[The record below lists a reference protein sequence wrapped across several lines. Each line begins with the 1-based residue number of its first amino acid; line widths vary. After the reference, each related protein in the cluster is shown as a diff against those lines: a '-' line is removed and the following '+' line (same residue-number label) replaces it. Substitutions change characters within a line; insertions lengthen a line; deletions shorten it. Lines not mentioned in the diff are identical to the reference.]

1 LLSEGKEHSDMTD
14 LWRLDATEQARL
26 IRTGAV
32 TSVELTKAT
41 LKRVD
46 DINPKINAIV
56 DLMAGDALKAAEAA
70 DKKTRAGEQL
80 GSLHGVP
87 ITVKINVDFAG
98 RANTNGVVA
107 YKDNIGKE
115 DNPVVSNLKKSGAV
129 IIGRTN
135 TPAFSMR
142 WFTDNALHGRTL
154 NPWNKEVTPG
164 GSSGGASASLITG
177 MGAIGHGNDIGGSIR
192 YPAYACGIQGIR
204 PSFGRVPTFNAS
216 LPAERPHVAQY
227 ASMQGP
233 LARSIRD
240 LRLSLDAMSGRDVRD
255 PLWIPLAPVN
265 IPNAGPVKVALFDEW
280 EGCKP
285 DPQVSDAL
293 KKSAK
298 WLEDAGYVVERAA
311 PPYFR
316 EATTLWIRL
325 VLNEGRFGMEQA
337 IQQLGDEAIKKSYS
351 AKDGLSPQLDYETFV
366 TELALRSK
374 YLRAWNEFFEQ
385 YPVILMPSC
394 WKQPFPID
402 ADLHGGNAFMDLAD
416 AQSPQLSTPILGLP
430 GVAVSTGLADGLPM
444 GVQFVTARF
453 EEAKALDAAEV
464 IEARAPKVEVI
475 DPRF

>member
-1 LLSEGKEHSDMTD
+1 MTD

-26 IRTGAV
+26 IRTGAIS
-32 TSVELTKAT
+32 SVELTKET

-46 DINPKINAIV
+46 AINPKINAIV
-56 DLMAGDALKAAEAA
+56 DLMADEAQKAATAA
-70 DKKTRAGEQL
+70 DKKTRAGEPL
-80 GSLHGVP
+80 GALHGVP
-87 ITVKINVDFAG
+87 VTVKINVDFAG

-115 DNPVVSNLKKSGAV
+115 DNPVVSNIRKSGAI

-192 YPAYACGIQGIR
+192 YPAYACGLQGIR
-204 PSFGRVPTFNAS
+204 PSFGRVPTFNPS

-240 LRLSLDAMSGRDVRD
+240 LRLSLDAMAARDVRD
-255 PLWIPLAPVN
+255 PLWIPLTPVSV
-265 IPNAGPVKVALFDEW
+265 PNAGPTKVALFDEW
-280 EGCKP
+280 EGCKA
-285 DPQVSDAL
+285 DPQVADAM

-316 EATTLWIRL
+316 EATTLWLRL
-325 VLNEGRFGMEQA
+325 VLNEGRFGMNQA
-337 IQQLGDEAIKKSYS
+337 IQQFGDDAIKKSYF
-351 AKDGLSPQLDYETFV
+351 AKDGLSPELDYETFSK
-366 TELALRSK
+366 ELALRSK
-374 YLRAWNEFFEQ
+374 YLRAWNEFFEK
-385 YPVILMPSC
+385 YPVCLMPSC

-444 GVQFVTARF
+444 GVQLVTARF

-475 DPRF
+475 DPK

>member
-1 LLSEGKEHSDMTD
+1 MND

-26 IRTGAV
+26 IRTGAI
-32 TSVELTKAT
+32 SSLELTKAT
-41 LKRVD
+41 LTRVEAV
-46 DINPKINAIV
+46 NPKINAIV
-56 DLMAGDALKAAEAA
+56 DLMADEAIENAKVA
-70 DKKTRAGEQL
+70 DKKTRAGDPL
-80 GSLHGVP
+80 APLHGVP
-87 ITVKINVDFAG
+87 VTVKINVDFAG

-115 DNPVVSNLKKSGAV
+115 DNPVVANLRKSGAI

-154 NPWNKEVTPG
+154 NPWNKEITPG

-192 YPAYACGIQGIR
+192 YPAYACGLQGIR
-204 PSFGRVPTFNAS
+204 PSFGRVPTFNPS
-216 LPAERPHVAQY
+216 LPTERPHVAQY

-240 LRLSLDAMSGRDVRD
+240 LRLSLDAMSARDVRD
-255 PLWIPLAPVN
+255 PLWIPLVPVN
-265 IPNAGPVKVALFDEW
+265 IPSAGPTRVALFDEW
-280 EGCKP
+280 DGCKA
-285 DPQVSDAL
+285 DPQVADAL
-293 KKSAK
+293 KKSAQ
-298 WLEDAGYVVERAA
+298 WLEDAGYTVERAA
-311 PPYFR
+311 PPYFG
-316 EATTLWIRL
+316 EATTLWLRL
-325 VLNEGRFGMEQA
+325 VLNEGRFGMNQA
-337 IQQLGDEAIKKSYS
+337 IQQFGDDAIRKSYS
-351 AKDGLSPQLDYETFV
+351 SKDGLIPEIDYETFV
-366 TELALRSK
+366 KELALRSK
-374 YLRAWNEFFEQ
+374 YLRAWNEFFENF
-385 YPVILMPSC
+385 PVLLMPSC

-402 ADLHGGNAFMDLAD
+402 ADLQGGNAFMELAD

-444 GVQFVTARF
+444 GVQLVTARF

-475 DPRF
+475 DPKF

>member
-1 LLSEGKEHSDMTD
+1 MTD

-26 IRTGAV
+26 IRTGAIS
-32 TSVELTKAT
+32 SVELTKAT
-41 LKRVD
+41 LARVD
-46 DINPKINAIV
+46 SVNPKINAIV
-56 DLMAGDALKAAEAA
+56 DLMADDALKSAASA
-70 DKKTRAGEQL
+70 DKKTKAGEPL
-80 GSLHGVP
+80 GLLHGVP
-87 ITVKINVDFAG
+87 VTVKINVDFAG

-107 YKDNIGKE
+107 YKDNVGKE
-115 DNPVVSNLKKSGAV
+115 DNPVVSNIRKSGAV

-154 NPWNKEVTPG
+154 NPWNKGVTPG

-192 YPAYACGIQGIR
+192 YPAYACGLQGVR
-204 PSFGRVPTFNAS
+204 PSFGRVPTFNPS
-216 LPAERPHVAQY
+216 LPSERPHVAQY

-240 LRLSLDAMSGRDVRD
+240 LRLSLDAMSVRDIRD
-255 PLWIPLAPVN
+255 PLWIPMAPVSV
-265 IPNAGPVKVALFDEW
+265 PNAGPTKVALFDEW
-280 EGCKP
+280 EDCKA
-285 DPQVSDAL
+285 DPQVADAM
-293 KKSAK
+293 KKSAQ

-316 EATTLWIRL
+316 EATTLWLRL

-337 IQQLGDEAIKKSYS
+337 IQQFGDDAIKKSYS

-366 TELALRSK
+366 KELAFRSK
-374 YLRAWNEFFEQ
+374 YLRAWNEFFEK
-385 YPVILMPSC
+385 YPVLLMPSC

-444 GVQFVTARF
+444 GVQLVTARF
-453 EEAKALDAAEV
+453 EEAKAFDAAEV

-475 DPRF
+475 DPKF

>member
-1 LLSEGKEHSDMTD
+1 MTD

-32 TSVELTKAT
+32 SSVELTQAT
-41 LKRVD
+41 LTRVEAV
-46 DINPKINAIV
+46 NPKINAIV
-56 DLMAGDALKAAEAA
+56 DLMAEEALESAKAA
-70 DKKTRAGEQL
+70 DRKTRAGEEL

-87 ITVKINVDFAG
+87 VTVKINVDVAG

-115 DNPVVSNLKKSGAV
+115 DNPVVANLKKAGA
-129 IIGRTN
+129 IIFGRTN

-154 NPWNKEVTPG
+154 NPWDKSITPG

-192 YPAYACGIQGIR
+192 YPAYACGLQGIR

-216 LPAERPHVAQY
+216 LATERPHVAQY

-240 LRLSLDAMSGRDVRD
+240 LRLSLDAMAARDVRD
-255 PLWIPLAPVN
+255 PLWIPLSPVN
-265 IPNAGPVKVALFDEW
+265 VPSAGPVKVALFDQW
-280 EGCKP
+280 EGCKA
-285 DPQVSDAL
+285 DPQVADAL

-316 EATTLWIRL
+316 DATQLWLRL
-325 VLNEGRFGMEQA
+325 VLNEGRFGMNQA
-337 IQQLGDEAIKKSYS
+337 IQQFGDDSIKKSYS
-351 AKDGLSPQLDYETFV
+351 SKDGLVPEIDYETFV
-366 TELALRSK
+366 KELALRSK
-374 YLRAWNEFFEQ
+374 YLRAWHEFFEK
-385 YPVILMPSC
+385 YPVLLLPSC

-402 ADLHGGNAFMDLAD
+402 ADLRGGNAFVELAD

-444 GVQFVTARF
+444 GVQLVTARYA
-453 EEAKALDAAEV
+453 ESLALDAAEI
-464 IEARAPKVEVI
+464 IEARAPKVEPI
-475 DPRF
+475 DPKF

>member
-1 LLSEGKEHSDMTD
+1 MTD

-32 TSVELTKAT
+32 SSVELTKAT
-41 LKRVD
+41 LARVD
-46 DINPKINAIV
+46 AINPRINAIV
-56 DLMAGDALKAAEAA
+56 DPMEDEALKTAADA
-70 DKKTRAGEQL
+70 DKKTRKGEPL
-80 GSLHGVP
+80 GLLHGVP
-87 ITVKINVDFAG
+87 VTVKINVDFAG

-107 YKDNIGKE
+107 YKDNVGKE
-115 DNPVVSNLKKSGAV
+115 DNPVVSNIKKSGAV

-154 NPWNKEVTPG
+154 NPWNKGVTPG

-177 MGAIGHGNDIGGSIR
+177 MGAVGHGNDIGGSIR
-192 YPAYACGIQGIR
+192 YPAYACGLQGIR
-204 PSFGRVPTFNAS
+204 PSFGRVPTFNPS
-216 LPAERPHVAQY
+216 LATERPHVAQY

-240 LRLSLDAMSGRDVRD
+240 LRLSLDAMSARDVRD
-255 PLWIPLAPVN
+255 PLWIPLAPVS
-265 IPNAGPVKVALFDEW
+265 IPSAGPTKVALFDEW
-280 EGCKP
+280 EGCKA
-285 DPQVSDAL
+285 DPQVADAL

-298 WLEDAGYVVERAA
+298 WLEDAGYIVERAA

-316 EATTLWIRL
+316 EATTLWLRL
-325 VLNEGRFGMEQA
+325 VLNEGRFGMDQA
-337 IQQLGDEAIKKSYS
+337 IQQFGDDAIKKSYS

-366 TELALRSK
+366 KELALRSK
-374 YLRAWNEFFEQ
+374 YLRAWNEFFEK
-385 YPVILMPSC
+385 YPVCLMPSC

-444 GVQFVTARF
+444 GVQLVTARF

-475 DPRF
+475 DPKF